1 MLTAMQVLISECA
14 LNAEAIRQ
22 LGHKRLIA
30 WMGSKWGLEI
40 LRAEVKDQFTVLMR
54 GTDEDVGISAR
65 FLEPWIDCAV
75 TPAPSAVIDMWRDK
89 TRDIPSCLWSFKVL
103 EVSLH
108 HPRELLFTRWIRTT
122 RERWSAN
129 RSGGKPV
136 PCKPLC
142 SEVPSVRHKEVI
154 IEPGNKLSQEL
165 WRKPLRGELAYDLI
179 TRLNTIELHDN
190 GSELWHERERRGGD
204 TDRTL
209 NNERVLPTE
218 ILNPDVEG
226 PAEFGAGEGSVH
238 AMKRAYRR
246 ILDVAKKKRRC
257 ADARIMILP
266 RASITYVYKL
276 FRSLLEV

>member
-22 LGHKRLIA
+22 LSYKRLIA
-30 WMGSKWGLEI
+30 WMGSKWGLKI
-40 LRAEVKDQFTVLMR
+40 LRAEVKDPLAVLMR

-75 TPAPSAVIDMWRDK
+75 TSTASTVIDMWRDQ
-89 TRDIPSCLWSFKVL
+89 TRDIPSYLWSFKVL

-108 HPRELLFTRWIRTT
+108 HPRELLFTRRIRTT
-122 RERWSAN
+122 RKRWSAN
-129 RSGGKPV
+129 RSGGKRV

-142 SEVPSVRHKEVI
+142 REIASVRYEEVI
-154 IEPGNKLSQEL
+154 IEPGNELPENFGSQ
-165 WRKPLRGELAYDLI
+165 PLRGELAYDLI

-209 NNERVLPTE
+209 NNERVLS
-218 ILNPDVEG
+218 IKIMNPDVEG
-226 PAEFGAGEGSVH
+226 PAEFGAGEGGVH
-238 AMKRAYRR
+238 V
-246 ILDVAKKKRRC
+246 LDRG
-257 ADARIMILP
+257 
-266 RASITYVYKL
+266 
-276 FRSLLEV
+276 